1 MILDLTQLVLL
12 GILCASVH
20 WLVARSEIAKP
31 FWAYRGHPI
40 WFSKLLACA
49 GCSGWWLGALFGVTS
64 FVAPVGFITGTSNTP
79 TWLSLGLLVAQTFV
93 TAVLG
98 VFVTPIFESALLWGL
113 SASALQDSV
122 DGDTP
127 EPAPDTGSV
136 PEHMRTSDSALVT
149 PVDSPIRRKTT

>member
-20 WLVARSEIAKP
+20 WLIARSEIAKP

-64 FVAPVGFITGTSNTP
+64 FVAPVAFNAVGSP
-79 TWLSLGLLVAQTFV
+79 TWLSFGFLVAQTFV

-98 VFVTPIFESALLWGL
+98 VFVTPIFEAALLWGL
-113 SASALQDSV
+113 NASALQDDV
-122 DGDTP
+122 DDID
-127 EPAPDTGSV
+127 EDDAPDTGSV

-149 PVDSPIRRKTT
+149 PVDSPIRRKTP